1 MLKREESS
9 MDTIFINNLE
19 TYGILGIHPHEQR
32 KPQPIRV
39 SVRIDADIS
48 RASEMDDI
56 HKTINYSTLAK
67 MIIDF
72 IDESHYFTI
81 EALIEALAD
90 EILSDDRIPHV
101 WLRIEKPNA
110 VPNAESVGVEVTRSK
125 NY

>member
-1 MLKREESS
+1 
-9 MDTIFINNLE
+9 
-19 TYGILGIHPHEQR
+19 
-32 KPQPIRV
+32 
-39 SVRIDADIS
+39 
-48 RASEMDDI
+48 
-56 HKTINYSTLAK
+56 

-90 EILSDDRIPHV
+90 EILSDDRITHV